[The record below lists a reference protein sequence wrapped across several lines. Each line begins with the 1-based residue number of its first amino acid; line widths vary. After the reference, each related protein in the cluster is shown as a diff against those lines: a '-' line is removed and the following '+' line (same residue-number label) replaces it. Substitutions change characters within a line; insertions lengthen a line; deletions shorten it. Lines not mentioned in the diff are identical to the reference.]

1 MADKGMLLVE
11 RMAMLGDSIASV
23 KATLKAIVGDDTK
36 FGADAPAQE
45 LSLTLLTAVWKSAS
59 VLQEHISARRAKM
72 EEDPSKI
79 PEIPGEDHAEFR
91 EIFVTQHPD
100 MILTVS
106 SPTCGSPTVSSWS
119 AFIEITLFM
128 VLSRSTRS
136 LKCVLEP
143 IELCKRQVSQRPP
156 TIFYELFSPTT
167 RLRSLRTPM

>member
-1 MADKGMLLVE
+1 MVDRTVYPDKDKVPELALRQIFGRQKLPESLCLLMADKGMLLVE

-45 LSLTLLTAVWKSAS
+45 LSLTLLTWKSAS

-100 MILTVS
+100 MILTYMREPHRKFVERTHPS
-106 SPTCGSPTVSSWS
+106 RLPCSWCCR
-119 AFIEITLFM
+119 
-128 VLSRSTRS
+128 VLRGR
-136 LKCVLEP
+136 
-143 IELCKRQVSQRPP
+143 
-156 TIFYELFSPTT
+156 
-167 RLRSLRTPM
+167 